1 MSQSNNS
8 DGQQASS
15 ADSPALTRSQLAQA
29 LQDLARGEQT
39 ANALE
44 NNLSKLESK
53 LDELLASFEDS
64 HNEADGEQ
72 DPPTKDSAAPPKSAE
87 KDHDDGQEPLEKKA
101 G

>member
-8 DGQQASS
+8 DGQQGPST
-15 ADSPALTRSQLAQA
+15 DSPALTRSQLAQA

-53 LDELLASFEDS
+53 LDELLASFEESHDEAGGEGDS
-64 HNEADGEQ
+64 A
-72 DPPTKDSAAPPKSAE
+72 TKDSAALPKSAE
-87 KDHDDGQEPLEKKA
+87 KGHGDGQEPLEKKA
-101 G
+101 D